1 MRTAGR
7 FLLLGSFVY
16 VSEIGIGPEQ
26 LSIVG
31 SVRTRTL
38 LGTQSAPAASSVA
51 GAADVTTAAGAAG
64 AAGAAC
70 QKLEGLW
77 SPTDGRCR
85 RCLNTA
91 DHVSPL
97 SSDRVMSLHVH
108 ADVHAAGVASQE
120 MVCQQYCTRLTRR
133 EYCRR
138 VISIASKT

>member
-64 AAGAAC
+64 AAC

-91 DHVSPL
+91 GHVSPPA
-97 SSDRVMSLHVH
+97 R
-108 ADVHAAGVASQE
+108 A
-120 MVCQQYCTRLTRR
+120 
-133 EYCRR
+133 
-138 VISIASKT
+138 

>member
-91 DHVSPL
+91 DLVSPL
-97 SSDRVMSLHVH
+97 SPDRVMSLHVH
-108 ADVHAAGVASQE
+108 AACMQQALLAKRWCVSNATHASQVINVASK
-120 MVCQQYCTRLTRR
+120 
-133 EYCRR
+133 
-138 VISIASKT
+138 S